1 MAAWAISDVFGFHL
15 TTKAVGFLL
24 HASGT
29 EVGAHMLRIID
40 AQSALLPISFLPDDA
55 HRTSNTAL
63 MCLIN
68 VLGNR
73 EAAHG
78 QDSPIMVV
86 RPDVVA
92 VGNAAQA
99 RCFIRCFAQTDRCV
113 FQSSR
118 NSTNCSTQPGAI

>member
-1 MAAWAISDVFGFHL
+1 MAAWAVSDVFGFTL
-15 TTKAVGFLL
+15 PSKAVGFLL

-40 AQSALLPISFLPDDA
+40 AQSTLLPISFLPDDNQ
-55 HRTSNTAL
+55 HTSNAAL

-78 QDSPIMVV
+78 QDSPIMVM

-92 VGNAAQA
+92 VGNAARERSA
-99 RCFIRCFAQTDRCV
+99 SCDTLCPD
-113 FQSSR
+113 
-118 NSTNCSTQPGAI
+118 